1 MVCDHASV
9 DGLKHRQLEQ
19 AALSLAAQVTTQV
32 LMDSNAG
39 KLVRRLTK
47 HANASVASAAGSV
60 VSSWKEAI
68 AREQRAALGDAAGMP
83 AGPLPGHPADRRS
96 TPVLRALPHFLWVMY
111 SRSGAHLATLSD
123 YYLPFPNLPQS

>member
-1 MVCDHASV
+1 MVRDHASA
-9 DGLKHRQLEQ
+9 DRLKHRQLEQ

-83 AGPLPGHPADRRS
+83 AGPLHGHLHDRRS
-96 TPVLRALPHFLWVMY
+96 QLSCMLCLTSCGLCSA
-111 SRSGAHLATLSD
+111 GLARLSCHAV
-123 YYLPFPNLPQS
+123 